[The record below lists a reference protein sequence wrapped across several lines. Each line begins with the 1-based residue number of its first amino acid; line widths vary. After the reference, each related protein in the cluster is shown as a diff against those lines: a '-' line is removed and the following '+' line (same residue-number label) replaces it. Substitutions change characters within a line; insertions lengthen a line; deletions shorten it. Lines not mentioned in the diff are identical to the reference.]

1 MPLPNIIK
9 IFQTIKLLS
18 AQELGFEIYSGEIT
32 RKKKQKQELSFLH
45 VALLLDLKNVPRNY
59 HQILTYYGSY
69 DLHKIS
75 ASGDIST

>member
-9 IFQTIKLLS
+9 IFQSIKKLLS

-32 RKKKQKQELSFLH
+32 RKKQKHVLSFLH
-45 VALLLDLKNVPRNY
+45 VALLFDLKNVPRNY